1 MSGQIQ
7 SGPTRYLGIING
19 IVYRIDST
27 VSPAG
32 PAFGL
37 VPLEIEPLPV
47 GEGLATTEPMPPPP
61 ARPARRR
68 SGHMSVAAA
77 ETSATPPGT
86 DDDARAR
93 KAEIAAALFPRDG
106 AEPLRAG
113 HPDLWNLLVAGTCL
127 EGSSF
132 RSV

>member
-7 SGPTRYLGIING
+7 AGHTRYLGIING

-27 VSPAG
+27 VSPTG
-32 PAFGL
+32 TAFGL
-37 VPLEIEPLPV
+37 VPLEMEPLPV
-47 GEGLATTEPMPPPP
+47 GEGLATTQPMPPSAAP
-61 ARPARRR
+61 AARRR
-68 SGHMSVAAA
+68 SVEMSVAAA
-77 ETSATPPGT
+77 ETSETPSGT